1 MGCDKKY
8 TQCLCDAEINVNLY
22 DVDVASLS
30 GKGERRQKSECLLG
44 DAFESRRWLN
54 GGN

>member
-8 TQCLCDAEINVNLY
+8 TQCDAEINVNLY

-30 GKGERRQKSECLLG
+30 GKGKRRQKE
-44 DAFESRRWLN
+44 
-54 GGN
+54 